1 MPEVGLEEAALRLGI
16 SPDSVRK
23 RIRRGRLEGRPG
35 ADGRLLVVL
44 PDDPA
49 RPPRSGQPPD
59 NDRTTADNRGQR
71 RPPLSGQRTDNTG
84 QPPDTDRQA
93 TADET
98 GQLAHLEALLEERDK
113 RIAVL
118 EESIADLRRQVEAA
132 ARRLEADQQ
141 AEHELRQLLAREQQ
155 AHAEARIILQAL
167 LPKLSAGDGSSAQGP
182 PDSSV
187 SEPSPAPKPPRSWWP
202 FWRSASG
209 HLRR

>member
-1 MPEVGLEEAALRLGI
+1 V
-16 SPDSVRK
+16 
-23 RIRRGRLEGRPG
+23 
-35 ADGRLLVVL
+35 
-44 PDDPA
+44 
-49 RPPRSGQPPD
+49 D
-59 NDRTTADNRGQR
+59 NDRTTVDNDRTTVDNRGLR

-84 QPPDTDRQA
+84 QPPDSGRQA

-155 AHAEARIILQAL
+155 AHAEARIILQTL
-167 LPKLSAGDGSSAQGP
+167 LPKLSAGGGSPTQGS

-187 SEPSPAPKPPRSWWP
+187 SAPSPAPKPPRSWWP